1 MWGANEG
8 VRGPQVDDIVAV
20 ATKAYLGGVSNNP
33 RAP

>member
-20 ATKAYLGGVSNNP
+20 ATKAGLRSIQ
-33 RAP
+33 